1 MKTIEQVAA
10 RARVRLD
17 WIRSERGSAD
27 ETYQSFLPLVTFV
40 ESLLK
45 SAASQSPPPR
55 PGESPRT
62 RWRIVGVDEPTR
74 RRGLDVEL
82 AVDTDAPVV
91 IDAIEEAAD
100 RQGVWL
106 KRVSD

>member
-17 WIRSERGSAD
+17 GIRAEHGSAD

-45 SAASQSPPPR
+45 SAASQSSQR
-55 PGESPRT
+55 PDESPST

-74 RRGLDVEL
+74 RRGLDVPL
-82 AVDTDAPVV
+82 VVATDAPAV

-100 RQGVWL
+100 KQGVWL
-106 KRVSD
+106 ERVSE